1 MPNGRTPPTS
11 IYVMAYD
18 QCDELDVVGP
28 CGVFAAANFFLS
40 QKRSDD
46 DPQPRG
52 KTFTVRVVA
61 VDDSG
66 AVEAQGSAGPLY
78 FVTGIQGLTLGVEP
92 WDGDD
97 LPDLLFVAG
106 GNTEAGTG
114 IRRQAEN
121 KAFIGAIARQHT
133 AGKQVVSLCT
143 GVLGLLKAGILR
155 GRRITGHPDVL
166 NELVQSGAHVFN
178 PDWEARVVDDGDL
191 ITAGGVTSG
200 IDEALHIVR
209 AFWPDDPQLESD
221 VRDFID
227 FRYRSPIVG
236 PPSS

>member
-11 IYVMAYD
+11 IYIMAYD

-28 CGVFAAANFFLS
+28 SGVFAAANFFLS
-40 QKRSDD
+40 QKPAGHSK
-46 DPQPRG
+46 PRG

-61 VDDSG
+61 VDGSG
-66 AVEAQGSAGPLY
+66 AVEAQGHHGPLY
-78 FVTGIQGLTLGVEP
+78 FVKGIQGLTLGVEP
-92 WDGDD
+92 WDGSD

-106 GNTEAGTG
+106 GNTDDGTG
-114 IRRQAEN
+114 IRSQAN
-121 KAFIGAIARQHT
+121 NPHFTGAIARQHS

-143 GVLGLLKAGILR
+143 GVLGLKAAGILG

-221 VRDFID
+221 VRDFVD

-236 PPSS
+236 PP